1 MQNVLCYIHEKLNK
15 TQLIMIEQINRYK
28 KDVTFK
34 EDDLVFL
41 NIKNIV
47 IDKSYKKLNDKMLGP
62 FKVILIIDSFYKLK
76 LPETM
81 RIYNVFHSKL
91 LNLVVINSLFNQKN
105 PSFKII
111 IVKDKK
117 K

>member
-1 MQNVLCYIHEKLNK
+1 MQDVLDYIREKLNK
-15 TQLIMIEQINRYK
+15 TQLIMIKQINYYK

-34 EDDLVFL
+34 KGDLVFL

-47 IDKSYKKLNDKMLGP
+47 IDKSYKKLNDKMLGS
-62 FKVILIIDSFYKLK
+62 FKIISIIDSFYKLK
-76 LPETM
+76 LSEIM
-81 RIYNVFHSKL
+81 KIYNVFHLKL
-91 LNLVVINSLFNQKN
+91 LNLIVINSLFNQKN
-105 PSFKII
+105 SSFKII